1 MKLEDAVGLLR
12 RTLHTSSTI
21 TKPKLVQIA
30 VSSGKWVTQW
40 VKRLDFFF
48 LPIKEICRDVMQ
60 EQTETTNALILKLDN
75 TFRKKW
81 KVISIHGDNQNPTGQ
96 FLASYSSWTCL
107 NHVLDDLKRTLP
119 TLYLCDSETQ
129 SSLPVF
135 IFSTSCFQSESFSV
149 SSSSSWDLG
158 FPFQTQQS

>member
-21 TKPKLVQIA
+21 TKLKLVQIA

-40 VKRLDFFF
+40 VKRLGFFF

-96 FLASYSSWTCL
+96 FLASYFSWTSL
-107 NHVLDDLKRTLP
+107 NHILDDLKRTLP
-119 TLYLCDSETQ
+119 TLYLCDSKTQ
-129 SSLPVF
+129 NSLPVF
-135 IFSTSCFQSESFSV
+135 IFLYFMFSKWEFQCFFSE
-149 SSSSSWDLG
+149 
-158 FPFQTQQS
+158 